1 MSSNL
6 AFWFAL
12 VAMLVGLAGT
22 VLPALP
28 GIALIWIAALIYAIA
43 EGFTSLTPLVFGVI
57 TVLAA
62 IGLAADF
69 FLTQAAT
76 RFSGASWQATVA
88 GVIGGIVGMVLGFFI
103 GGIGAGPGG
112 IIGALLGVI
121 GVEYLHRRDL
131 RAAVKAGGGWLA
143 GCLASRLMQF
153 VIALVMVAIFVWQ
166 AGIRGGALG

>member
-1 MSSNL
+1 MGPDV
-6 AFWFAL
+6 AFWLAL
-12 VAMLVGLAGT
+12 IAMLIGLAGT

-28 GIALIWIAALIYAIA
+28 GIALIWLAALIYAIA
-43 EGFTSLTPLVFGVI
+43 TGFAALPPLAFAAI
-57 TVLAA
+57 TLLAV

-76 RFSGASWQATVA
+76 RFSGASWQATLA
-88 GVIGGIVGMVLGFFI
+88 GVIGGIVGMVVGFFV

-121 GVEYLHRRDL
+121 GVEYLHRKDI

-143 GCLASRLMQF
+143 GCLASRFMQF
-153 VIALVMVAIFVWQ
+153 LIALVMVAVFVWQ
-166 AGIRGGALG
+166 AGIRGGLLR